1 MATAPKKAPAPQAA
15 PPAEAPVELTVPSV
29 VESAAETAPP
39 APQPVAET
47 TRPASQPA
55 VETTPPASQPVAE
68 IQEKVR
74 AALEKGVSESRAA
87 FAKAKA
93 SADEAANAFEQSFA
107 AAKDGVVAINA
118 KALEALRANAEANFD
133 FMKAT
138 LRVKSLSDLAA
149 LQGEFARKQVEAITG
164 QTKDIGA
171 LTQKTVA
178 EVYAPIKD
186 QLARS
191 FKIAV

>member
-1 MATAPKKAPAPQAA
+1 MAATPKKPSASQVAPS
-15 PPAEAPVELTVPSV
+15 AETPVEPTVPPV
-29 VESAAETAPP
+29 VESAAEIAPP
-39 APQPVAET
+39 VPQPATET
-47 TRPASQPA
+47 TQLASP
-55 VETTPPASQPVAE
+55 PVAE

-87 FAKAKA
+87 FTKAKA
-93 SADEAANAFEQSFA
+93 SADEAASAFEQSFA

-118 KALEALRANAEANFD
+118 KALEALRANTEANFD

-138 LRVKSLSDLAA
+138 LHVKSLSDLVA
-149 LQGEFARKQVEAITG
+149 LQGEFTRKQVEAMTG
-164 QTKDIGA
+164 QAKDIGA

-186 QLARS
+186 QVAKS

>member
-1 MATAPKKAPAPQAA
+1 MATAPKKAIVPQAE
-15 PPAEAPVELTVPSV
+15 PPAEAPVEQTLPSI
-29 VESAAETAPP
+29 VESVAETAPP
-39 APQPVAET
+39 SASPPMAET
-47 TRPASQPA
+47 AP
-55 VETTPPASQPVAE
+55 PPASPPVAE

-107 AAKDGVVAINA
+107 AAKNGVVAINA

-133 FMKAT
+133 LMKAT
-138 LRVKSLSDLAA
+138 FRVKSLSDLVA
-149 LQGEFARKQVEAITG
+149 LQSEFARKQVEAMTG
-164 QTKDIGA
+164 QAKDIGA

-178 EVYAPIKD
+178 EAYAPIKD
-186 QLARS
+186 QVAKS

>member
-47 TRPASQPA
+47 TR
-55 VETTPPASQPVAE
+55 PASQPVAE